1 MDVSFVNPFIKSTA
15 KTFKTML
22 ATEITT
28 GTPVLLS
35 DAIHKFDVSG
45 VIGLSGEAQGVIAL
59 SFPKHMALKIV
70 GALLR
75 TDEEIEQ
82 DDMVDGIGEIANIV
96 AGLAKQDL
104 GDFKFSISLP
114 NVVIGTNHKI
124 AVQSGVP
131 AVMIPITTEYGD
143 FAIEVSLKTK

>member
-28 GTPVLLS
+28 GAPILLA
-35 DAIHKFDVSG
+35 DATHTFDVSG
-45 VIGLSGEAQGVIAL
+45 VIGLSGEAQGLIAL

-75 TDEEIEQ
+75 TEDEISYDE
-82 DDMVDGIGEIANIV
+82 MVDGIGEIANIV

-114 NVVIGTNHKI
+114 NVVIGSDHKI
-124 AVQSGVP
+124 ATQSGVP
-131 AVMIPITTEYGD
+131 AVMIPIKTEYGE
-143 FAIEVSLKTK
+143 FAIEVSLKTR

>member
-1 MDVSFVNPFIKSTA
+1 MDVSFVNPFINSTA

-22 ATEITT
+22 STEIIT
-28 GTPVLLS
+28 GNPILLA
-35 DAIHKFDVSG
+35 DANHKFDVSG

-59 SFPKHMALKIV
+59 SFPKAMALKIV

-75 TDEEIEQ
+75 TDEEIQ
-82 DDMVDGIGEIANIV
+82 HDDMVDGIGEIANIV

-114 NVVIGTNHKI
+114 NVVIGSNHKI
-124 AVQSGVP
+124 ATQSGVP
-131 AVMIPITTEYGD
+131 AVMIPIKTEYGE
-143 FAIEVSLKTK
+143 FAIEVSLKTR